1 MFDIYRYIDELK
13 FFKRNRFLFLLLSLY
28 RSEIKQPTTEEITQR
43 LYDNPYIKFNDYQS
57 EQTTHI

>member
-13 FFKRNRFLFLLLSLY
+13 FFKRNRFLSLY
-28 RSEIKQPTTEEITQR
+28 RSEIKQPTTEEITRR